1 VTPHDGAPE
10 RVRLVESSGEDDDV
24 DPRYVERLVKGGTF
38 FWLDLDQVPAAR
50 VREFAD
56 ALALSAESDEYLADQ
71 EQRSNFTESHE
82 GVRWAF
88 SGVRDQSHLTQVR
101 AVYTASFL
109 VTVHDDSCAAL
120 ARARHRYER
129 LQGSD
134 RNDGSLVLFMVLDA
148 LASSFELP
156 LAALDARLDELET
169 AVLGGEPLPDY
180 LSHVIELR
188 RLIAPILRT
197 LGPYRRDLVGL
208 LVDVER
214 LPGMQAETQPYLE
227 AHRNHVNSLFEAAS
241 DCRAETRDA
250 LQTYS
255 TATSDR
261 QNEVMSWLT
270 IVAVIFLPLSFVTG
284 YFGMNLPFI
293 THLRGDAPFWWI
305 GVAAPCLLTIT
316 TVALL
321 RLLLRRKGIRLLP
334 ARASTRRGEDEGAEA
349 AAPIR

>member
-1 VTPHDGAPE
+1 MTPHESPPE

-24 DPRYVERLVKGGTF
+24 DPRYVERLARAGAF
-38 FWLDLDQVPAAR
+38 FWLDLDQVPKAR

-56 ALALSAESDEYLADQ
+56 ALALSEESDEYLADQ
-71 EQRSNFTESHE
+71 EQRSNFAESHE
-82 GVRWAF
+82 GVRWTF
-88 SGVRDQSHLTQVR
+88 FGVRDASRLTQVR

-109 VTVHDDSCAAL
+109 VTVHDDPCPAL

-129 LQGSD
+129 LQVSD

-156 LAALDARLDELET
+156 LAALDARLDELEA

-180 LSHVIELR
+180 LSRVIELR
-188 RLIAPILRT
+188 RLLAPILRA

-214 LPGMQAETQPYLE
+214 LPGMQAGTQPYLD

-241 DCRAETRDA
+241 DCRAKTRDA
-250 LQTYS
+250 LQSYS

-293 THLRGDAPFWWI
+293 TDLRGDALFWWI
-305 GVAAPCLLTIT
+305 GVALPLLLTLT
-316 TVALL
+316 TVYLL

-334 ARASTRRGEDEGAEA
+334 LPRRDGRRHEGTVATTEG
-349 AAPIR
+349 